1 MSTLLKDIPKSELP
15 RERCMTFG
23 TENLSN
29 EELLSILIRTGTKG
43 KSASDLSKE
52 ILGKVA
58 DVSGLKDMRL
68 STFRT
73 IKGLGTAKSI
83 SVLAALELGKRVYA
97 SNELKDKIKISNPID
112 AYRLFKKYIENE
124 KQENFL
130 VVFLDN
136 HKRYISHEIIFKGT
150 IDSSLVSP
158 REVFKIAL
166 LENAAGVIVMHNHP
180 SGLSFP
186 SKADDETTNALVLA
200 GNTIGIPLLDHLIIG
215 QKNYY
220 SYLEEGRLLHE

>member
-97 SNELKDKIKISNPID
+97 SNGLKDKIKISNPID

>member
-58 DVSGLKDMRL
+58 DVSDLKDMRL

>member
-1 MSTLLKDIPKSELP
+1 
-15 RERCMTFG
+15 MTFG

>member
-1 MSTLLKDIPKSELP
+1 
-15 RERCMTFG
+15 MTFG

-58 DVSGLKDMRL
+58 DVSDLKDMRL